1 MTNATNPALTKAVQ
15 QQSVKFMVLQ
25 NHSQNSSQA
34 FPKAQLNPL
43 NSKTIGADTASV
55 VSGFG
60 QTAVTQSVLQA
71 VPTHHKKKMLIN
83 NTTASKQPAV
93 SIKKSLPQNQI
104 TVCKVGSQSTEALAT
119 CVNSSSM
126 IQRAQHS
133 SIFHPTTQTLIPP
146 NRLTISQVS
155 LPQTLSQTITANSHF
170 STNKQDQP
178 ATSRLSSNQVQTI
191 GVPITSFPRSKTYQT
206 THAIRPSHAPH
217 LELSLE
223 TLVQKGKLVPGK
235 NVLTT
240 KSEVR
245 IFARKVN

>member
-1 MTNATNPALTKAVQ
+1 MTNATNPALTKAIQ

-71 VPTHHKKKMLIN
+71 VPTHLKKMLIN

-93 SIKKSLPQNQI
+93 SINESLPQNQI

-146 NRLTISQVS
+146 NRPTISQVS
-155 LPQTLSQTITANSHF
+155 LPQTLSQTITVNSHF

-191 GVPITSFPRSKTYQT
+191 GVPITSFPHSKTYQT
-206 THAIRPSHAPH
+206 TAIRPSHAPH

-223 TLVQKGKLVPGK
+223 TLVKKGKLVPGK

-245 IFARKVN
+245 IFAWKVN